1 MRTQEESRTAVAR
14 QPRLEAVVSEERSDL
29 DQRSRRP
36 APPAGHEKDQ
46 DPAAPSS
53 HGEATRAQ
61 PCPERI
67 WWFGVLVGGPLMLI
81 GFLLTLTLVGAPLG
95 IPLWA
100 AGLGL
105 MLSPRP
111 CRD

>member
-1 MRTQEESRTAVAR
+1 MRTQEEP
-14 QPRLEAVVSEERSDL
+14 Q
-29 DQRSRRP
+29 
-36 APPAGHEKDQ
+36 
-46 DPAAPSS
+46 AAAASS
-53 HGEATRAQ
+53 PGEAARAQ

-67 WWFGVLVGGPLMLI
+67 WWFGILVGGPLMLI
-81 GFLLTLTLVGAPLG
+81 GFFLILTLVGVPLG

-111 CRD
+111 CRE

>member
-1 MRTQEESRTAVAR
+1 MRTQEEVRTAVAWR
-14 QPRLEAVVSEERSDL
+14 QREAIGPGGRSDFGQVSRPPGSPASHQEERDAV
-29 DQRSRRP
+29 P
-36 APPAGHEKDQ
+36 
-46 DPAAPSS
+46 APSS
-53 HGEATRAQ
+53 RERTQTQ

-67 WWFGVLVGGPLMLI
+67 WWFGILVGGPLMLI
-81 GFLLTLTLVGAPLG
+81 GFLLTLTLFGAPLG

-111 CRD
+111 CRE